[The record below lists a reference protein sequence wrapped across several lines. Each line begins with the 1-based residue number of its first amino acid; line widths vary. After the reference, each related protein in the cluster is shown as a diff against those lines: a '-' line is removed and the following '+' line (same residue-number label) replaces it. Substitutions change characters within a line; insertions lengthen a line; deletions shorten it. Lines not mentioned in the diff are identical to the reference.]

1 MCMYIH
7 VNAMNDVLGRIQR
20 VDGLR
25 VMPLTCALV

>member
-7 VNAMNDVLGRIQR
+7 VNAMNDVLGRIKR

-25 VMPLTCALV
+25 VMPLTALV